1 MKLDTPLVQR
11 LRDHLIQQSRPPF
24 APLPGTSTTQYGSE
38 EEAAI
43 LERFRPFGELLF
55 LVALADGQVEQE
67 ERSLMKGAFHILTAG
82 RVRGTALA
90 QLENELASALKEH
103 GVEARLEAVCNAF
116 SQNRE
121 DAELAFSLASAAA
134 LADFK
139 IDASEALLI
148 SQLASWL
155 GISRTRANELL
166 AIGHLS
172 VPPRPPPG

>member
-11 LRDHLIQQSRPPF
+11 LRDHLIQQSRASF
-24 APLPGTSTTQYGSE
+24 APLHGTSTAQCGSE

-55 LVALADGQVEQE
+55 LVAQADGQVEKE
-67 ERSLMKGAFHILTAG
+67 ERSLMKGAFHVLTAG
-82 RVRGTALA
+82 RVRGTVLA

-103 GVEARLEAVCNAF
+103 GVEARLEAVCNAL
-116 SQNRE
+116 SHNRE
-121 DAELAFSLASAAA
+121 DAELALSLASAVA

-139 IDASEALLI
+139 IDANEALLI

-155 GISRTRANELL
+155 GIPKTRANELL
-166 AIGHLS
+166 SIGHQS
-172 VPPRPPPG
+172 IPPRPPLG